1 MNLLELISRR
11 RSVRHYAAKPVEEDK
26 IDYLL
31 ACARLAPSA
40 CNRQPWRL
48 LVVRSEERLRALHSS
63 YPREWFLTAPL
74 CIAVCVDESEA
85 WVRPADGRSHS
96 DVDAA
101 IAAEHICLAAAE
113 QGLGCCWVCAFDPE
127 RCAEA
132 LHIEAPLRPVAL
144 LPIGYPADETP
155 APKLRKAVEEISK
168 TL

>member
-11 RSVRHYAAKPVEEDK
+11 HSVRHYAARPVEEEK
-26 IDYLL
+26 IDYLT

-48 LVVRSEERLRALHSS
+48 LIVRSEERLRALHAC
-63 YPREWFLTAPL
+63 YPRDWFREAPL

-85 WVRPADGRSHS
+85 WVRPADGRNHS

-132 LHIEAPLRPVAL
+132 LRIEAPLRPVAL
-144 LPIGYPADETP
+144 IPIGYPADCSP
-155 APKLRKAVEEISK
+155 APKLRKSAEEICK